1 MKDVLWVEWAPS
13 ERSNCCFYLEDGL
26 LRMQPVSTKY
36 LCSEERGDKSHLG
49 ARFFNNDRYFNHVD
63 PRSISAI
70 FMSCVGQPEAA
81 LKKQMDD
88 FDKRRRE
95 REEKRSAD
103 AANWEKLKE
112 RFDGAVIGM
121 DHRLDVFGAGF
132 SVRVL
137 LDTGM
142 SFQRRRVF
150 IKEHK
155 TELISWIM
163 HELSKG
169 AVASKRI
176 GSLRFY
182 RPAEITILR
191 APEAEIKFEV
201 KRVLED
207 AV

>member
-1 MKDVLWVEWAPS
+1 MKDVLWIGWTPS
-13 ERSNCCFYLEDGL
+13 ERSDCCYYLEDGL
-26 LRMQPVSTKY
+26 LRMRPMSTRY
-36 LCSEERGDKSHLG
+36 RCSEERGDKGQLG
-49 ARFFNNDRYFNHVD
+49 IRFFNDERYFNHVD

-70 FMSCVGQPEAA
+70 FMSCIGQPEAT
-81 LKKQMDD
+81 LKKRMDS

-103 AANWEKLKE
+103 AAKWEKLKN
-112 RFDGAVIGM
+112 RFGGAVIGL
-121 DHRLDVFGAGF
+121 DHELDVYKTGF

-142 SFQRRRVF
+142 SFPQRRMF
-150 IKEHK
+150 IKENK
-155 TELISWIM
+155 VELISWIM
-163 HELSKG
+163 RELSENAG
-169 AVASKRI
+169 AAKRI

-182 RPAEITILR
+182 RPAEITVLR

-201 KRVLED
+201 KRILED